1 MSNPTQLWI
10 PSRLESINSKLE
22 LRQCWNAWI
31 RMGQLPDI
39 GDRILWRSWSPN
51 SSVSLQNRDSVTWN
65 SVFGPDRKPAT
76 SPSKNDALL
85 FNSIEIFTIIVRR

>member
-39 GDRILWRSWSPN
+39 GDHVLVSCGVHGLRIHRYPCRTGT
-51 SSVSLQNRDSVTWN
+51 Q
-65 SVFGPDRKPAT
+65 
-76 SPSKNDALL
+76 
-85 FNSIEIFTIIVRR
+85 